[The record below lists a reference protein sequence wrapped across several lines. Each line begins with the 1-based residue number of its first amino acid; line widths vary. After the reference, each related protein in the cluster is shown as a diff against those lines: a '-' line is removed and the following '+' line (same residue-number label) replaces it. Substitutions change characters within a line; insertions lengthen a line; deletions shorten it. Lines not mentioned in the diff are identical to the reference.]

1 MLQYLVVLL
10 DDTSISYCHY
20 PNNKTQNRL
29 INLDDL
35 KQGIIFAMKENL
47 RIQFVYPEYKIPN
60 EYQELIKTIDHSKI
74 VPSNYNGTADVFVF
88 NDWEELTNISCT
100 NKEATYILQTDKA
113 SLFEHYPKLDKILK
127 EITRLNIVLTNVST
141 FNENDLEIYKE
152 TLAFISDIIGNLYKQ
167 GLSPQLNL
175 ITDRLVLESMNNC
188 NAGNENITL
197 APNGKFYICPAFYLD
212 NENDSIGDLKNGL
225 NIKNKQLYNI
235 DYAPICRKCDA
246 FHCKR
251 CIYLNKKMTLE
262 VNTPSY
268 EQCVIAHLER
278 NESKRLLKNMRK
290 EGNFLPNKLIK
301 EISYLDPYDI
311 VKRF

>member
-20 PNNKTQNRL
+20 QNNKTQNKL

-47 RIQFVYPEYKIPN
+47 RIQFVYPEYEIPN
-60 EYQELIKTIDHSKI
+60 EYQELIKTIDHCKI
-74 VPSNYNGTADVFVF
+74 VPSNYQGTADVFVS
-88 NDWEELTNISCT
+88 NNWEELTNISCT
-100 NKEATYILQTDKA
+100 NKEETYILQTEKA
-113 SLFEHYPKLDKILK
+113 SLFEHYLKVDTILR
-127 EITRLNIVLTNVST
+127 EIPRLNIVLTDVAT
-141 FNENDLEIYKE
+141 FNDNDLEIYKE
-152 TLAFISDIIGNLYKQ
+152 TLALISDIIGNLYKQ

-175 ITDRLVLESMNNC
+175 ITDRLILESMNNC

-212 NENDSIGDLKNGL
+212 NEDDSIGDLKNGL

-246 FHCKR
+246 YHCKR

-278 NESKRLLKNMRK
+278 IESQRLLKNMRK
-290 EGNFLPNKLIK
+290 EGDFLPNKQIND
-301 EISYLDPYDI
+301 ITYIDPFNI

>member
-20 PNNKTQNRL
+20 QNNKTQNRL

-47 RIQFVYPEYKIPN
+47 RIQFVYPEYEIPY
-60 EYQELIKTIDHSKI
+60 EYQELIKTMDHSKI
-74 VPSNYNGTADVFVF
+74 VPSNYNGTAEVIVFK
-88 NDWEELTNISCT
+88 DWEELNNISCT
-100 NKEATYILQTDKA
+100 NKEVTYILQTDKA
-113 SLFEHYPKLDKILK
+113 SLFEHYPKLDTILK
-127 EITRLNIVLTNVST
+127 EIIRLNIVVTDVST

-152 TLAFISDIIGNLYKQ
+152 TLALISDVIGNLYKQ

-212 NENDSIGDLKNGL
+212 NEKDSIGDLKNGL

-235 DYAPICRKCDA
+235 DYAPICRRCDA
-246 FHCKR
+246 YQCKR

-262 VNTPSY
+262 VNTPSH

-278 NESKRLLKNMRK
+278 NESQRLLKNMRK
-290 EGNFLPNKLIK
+290 EGDFLPNKQIK
-301 EISYLDPYDI
+301 DITYIDPFNI

>member
-20 PNNKTQNRL
+20 QNNKTQNRL

-47 RIQFVYPEYKIPN
+47 RIQFVYPEYEIPY
-60 EYQELIKTIDHSKI
+60 EYQELIKTMDHSKI
-74 VPSNYNGTADVFVF
+74 VPSNYNGTAEVIVFK
-88 NDWEELTNISCT
+88 DWEELNNISCT
-100 NKEATYILQTDKA
+100 NKEVTYILQTDKA
-113 SLFEHYPKLDKILK
+113 SLFEHYPKLDTILK
-127 EITRLNIVLTNVST
+127 EIIRLNIVVTDVST

-152 TLAFISDIIGNLYKQ
+152 TLALISDVIGNLYKQ

-212 NENDSIGDLKNGL
+212 NEKDSIGDLKNGL

-235 DYAPICRKCDA
+235 DYAPICRRCDA
-246 FHCKR
+246 YQCKR

-262 VNTPSY
+262 VNTPSH

-278 NESKRLLKNMRK
+278 NTSKHLLNNMRK
-290 EGNFLPNKLIK
+290 EGDFLPNKQVK
-301 EISYLDPYDI
+301 EINYLDPYDI